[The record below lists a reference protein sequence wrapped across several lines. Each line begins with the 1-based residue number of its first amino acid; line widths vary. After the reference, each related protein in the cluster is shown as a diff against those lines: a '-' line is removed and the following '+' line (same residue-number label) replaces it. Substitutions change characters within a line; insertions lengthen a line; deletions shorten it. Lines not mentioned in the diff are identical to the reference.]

1 MLGVG
6 PWSACTGIP
15 DTPCGH
21 ARHPGSPRL
30 SHQALQGLR
39 GFPVPVN
46 VCPGQRPRLQVT
58 GAASRS
64 RGPKAWRLQ
73 EDGENAHATR
83 ESGAPAPGPA
93 QGPGHI
99 PAPGPSAEGGR
110 GGDIRRGAN
119 PVSIA
124 TVKLAGLNQTITCRR
139 QIYFLIKVRETA
151 LILGQLLAT
160 CKPGEGVVCTMGFRL
175 TGFPPPPPPALMVK
189 L

>member
-1 MLGVG
+1 MGLGQCWVWG
-6 PWSACTGIP
+6 PGVPALGSQTA
-15 DTPCGH
+15 PCGH

-39 GFPVPVN
+39 GSPAPVN
-46 VCPGQRPRLQVT
+46 VCPGQRLRLQVT

-64 RGPKAWRLQ
+64 RGPKAQSRR

-93 QGPGHI
+93 QGPGHL

-119 PVSIA
+119 PVGIA
-124 TVKLAGLNQTITCRR
+124 TEAGRPQPDHYL
-139 QIYFLIKVRETA
+139 LETN
-151 LILGQLLAT
+151 I
-160 CKPGEGVVCTMGFRL
+160 
-175 TGFPPPPPPALMVK
+175 FPN
-189 L
+189 